1 MFWRWRC
8 VDCPVTPRRREARE
22 PAMCFQEL
30 ETSWLAGTS
39 IKKNI
44 ISQHHGDL
52 DHTTAAPSTAFGL
65 IIKRMPAGAADLSAR

>member
-1 MFWRWRC
+1 
-8 VDCPVTPRRREARE
+8 
-22 PAMCFQEL
+22 MCFQEL